1 MQKGSV
7 IMNKKVTSEEYQKKV
22 ERKVPRSNLC
32 IDCVKAFLIGGAI
45 CARGQGVL
53 NFYLWLKLSKELAA
67 MAVSVT
73 MIFIG
78 VLLTGLDLYRKIAKH
93 GGAGTLVPI
102 TGFANAVASP
112 AIEAKTEGYV
122 LGVGVKLFSI
132 AGPVIV
138 YGIAASVAAGII
150 IYLFGL

>member
-45 CARGQGVL
+45 CAIGQGVL

-138 YGIAASVAAGII
+138 YGIAASVAAGIV